1 VHLEKPG
8 LQFAT
13 ILSRNAACRLHL
25 DCGLRRLRIATCA
38 HQLTM
43 SFSMR
48 QISKRPTYAL
58 LVFSVFLA
66 FATTLALAQ
75 DMPGSRDHPAVKR
88 FAGSTI
94 VGYDAREFEAVEFQ
108 SSTFKEFDSR
118 ARKRV
123 YVQSPLTLEGKFTR
137 IWYEAPGAT
146 SSTDVY
152 RNYANDLK
160 ASGFTVI
167 YDSLSDAQSRSPLNF
182 LSTFT
187 RDGVD
192 FVKTTRSEYV
202 FAAAQRTSVRTGT
215 YQKNNVFVRLVV
227 VDWPKDDS
235 TYKAKQ
241 GGYVAVDVLETK
253 SIEQKMQ
260 VVTASEM
267 SNAIASTG
275 KVAIYGIFFDTNK
288 ADVKPE
294 SKPSLDQIAAYLKNE
309 PNTRLHVVGHT
320 DNVGGFD
327 GNMGLSKRRA
337 DAVVAA
343 LTREYGVASSRLTA
357 NGVAYLAPVSTNS
370 NEEGRAKNRRV
381 ELVLQ

>member
-1 VHLEKPG
+1 MKQIIRLIAFFLFIV
-8 LQFAT
+8 AT
-13 ILSRNAACRLHL
+13 KL
-25 DCGLRRLRIATCA
+25 G
-38 HQLTM
+38 
-43 SFSMR
+43 
-48 QISKRPTYAL
+48 
-58 LVFSVFLA
+58 V
-66 FATTLALAQ
+66 AQ

-94 VGYDAREFEAVEFQ
+94 VGYDTRDFESIEFQ
-108 SSTFKEFDSR
+108 SSPFKEFDSK

-123 YVQSPLTLEGKFTR
+123 YAQPPLVVEGKLTR
-137 IWYEAPGAT
+137 IWYEIPGAN

-152 RNYANDLK
+152 RNYANDLIVT
-160 ASGFTVI
+160 GFMPI
-167 YDSLSDAQSRSPLNF
+167 YDSLSDPQSRSPINF

-187 RDGVD
+187 RDGID

-215 YQKNNVFVRLVV
+215 FQKGNIYARIVV
-227 VDWPKDDS
+227 VDWPKDES

-241 GGYVAVDVLETK
+241 GAYVAVDIVETK
-253 SIEQKMQ
+253 SIAQKMQ
-260 VVTASEM
+260 IVSASEM
-267 SNAIASTG
+267 STSIASTG
-275 KVAIYGIFFDTNK
+275 KVAIYGIFFGTNK
-288 ADVKPE
+288 AEIKPE

-320 DNVGGFD
+320 DSVGGFES
-327 GNMGLSKRRA
+327 NMGLSKRRA

-343 LTREYGVASSRLTA
+343 LTREHGVTSARLTA

-370 NEEGRAKNRRV
+370 TEEGRAKNRRV